1 MVEEF
6 KGNFDCFGENTEKY
20 INFSVPIKKEL
31 DNNKACIYQLK
42 FIDSFRSMSPSISSL
57 LDNLS
62 EINKKESINEFML
75 ASLSSLENDLS
86 EINKK
91 ESINEFIDNFRL
103 MLAELSSHTDN
114 LSEINKKESDVSR
127 KESTNG
133 LINNFRII
141 ITTLSSHIDNL
152 SEINKKESEINK
164 KELVNKLIEK
174 FPTTYQFCN
183 KDLDK
188 FLLLLRKGVYP
199 YEYMDNWKRFNE
211 TKVPPKESIYSELNL
226 EDITDKDYT
235 HAQKVWNTFNIK
247 NLGEYHDLY
256 VQSDTLLIADVFENF
271 RDECIN
277 TYELDP
283 AHFLSATGLSWEACL
298 KKTNVKLEL
307 LTDYDKLMMEEKGIT
322 GGICQSIHR
331 YAEANNK
338 YMKNYNKSKK

>member
-31 DNNKACIYQLK
+31 DNNKACIYKLK

-62 EINKKESINEFML
+62 EINKKESINEIML
-75 ASLSSLENDLS
+75 ASLSTLDNDLS

-91 ESINEFIDNFRL
+91 ESINEFIDNFRI

-114 LSEINKKESDVSR
+114 LSEINKKE
-127 KESTNG
+127 
-133 LINNFRII
+133 
-141 ITTLSSHIDNL
+141 

-211 TKVPPKESIYSELNL
+211 AKVPPKESIYSELNL

-256 VQSDTLLIADVFENF
+256 VQRDTLLFADVFENF

-283 AHFLSATGLSWEACL
+283 AHFLSAPGLSWEACL
-298 KKTNVKLEL
+298 KKANVKVEL
-307 LTDYDKLMMEEKGIT
+307 LTDYDKLMMDEKGIR
-322 GGICQSIHR
+322 GSICQSIHR
-331 YAEANNK
+331 HAEANNK
-338 YMKNYNKSKK
+338 YMKNYNKNKKSLYLEYVEANNLYGWAMHKKITCRRI

>member
-31 DNNKACIYQLK
+31 NNNKACIYQLK

-62 EINKKESINEFML
+62 EINKKESINEIML
-75 ASLSSLENDLS
+75 ASLSS
-86 EINKK
+86 
-91 ESINEFIDNFRL
+91 
-103 MLAELSSHTDN
+103 HT
-114 LSEINKKESDVSR
+114 
-127 KESTNG
+127 
-133 LINNFRII
+133 
-141 ITTLSSHIDNL
+141 DNL

-256 VQSDTLLIADVFENF
+256 VQRDTLLFADVFENF

-283 AHFLSATGLSWEACL
+283 AHFLSAPGLSWEACL
-298 KKTNVKLEL
+298 KKANVKLEL
-307 LTDYDKLMMEEKGIT
+307 LTDYDKLMMDEKGIR
-322 GGICQSIHR
+322 GSICQSIHR
-331 YAEANNK
+331 HAEANNK
-338 YMKNYNKSKK
+338 YMKNYNKNKKSLYLEYVEANNLYGWAMRKKITCRRI

>member
-31 DNNKACIYQLK
+31 DNNKACIYKLK
-42 FIDSFRSMSPSISSL
+42 FIDSFRSMSPSMSSL

-62 EINKKESINEFML
+62 EINKKESINEIML
-75 ASLSSLENDLS
+75 ASLSS
-86 EINKK
+86 
-91 ESINEFIDNFRL
+91 
-103 MLAELSSHTDN
+103 HT
-114 LSEINKKESDVSR
+114 
-127 KESTNG
+127 
-133 LINNFRII
+133 
-141 ITTLSSHIDNL
+141 DNL

-211 TKVPPKESIYSELNL
+211 AKVPPKESIYSELNL

-256 VQSDTLLIADVFENF
+256 VQRDTLLFADVFENF

-283 AHFLSATGLSWEACL
+283 AHFLSAPGLSWEACL
-298 KKTNVKLEL
+298 KKANVKLEL
-307 LTDYDKLMMEEKGIT
+307 LTDYDKLMMDEKGIR
-322 GGICQSIHR
+322 GSICQSIHR
-331 YAEANNK
+331 HAEANNK
-338 YMKNYNKSKK
+338 YMKNYNKNKKSLYLEYVEANNLYGWAMRKKITCRRI

>member
-31 DNNKACIYQLK
+31 NNNKACIYQLK

-62 EINKKESINEFML
+62 EINKKESINEIML
-75 ASLSSLENDLS
+75 ASLSS
-86 EINKK
+86 
-91 ESINEFIDNFRL
+91 
-103 MLAELSSHTDN
+103 HT
-114 LSEINKKESDVSR
+114 
-127 KESTNG
+127 
-133 LINNFRII
+133 
-141 ITTLSSHIDNL
+141 DNL

-164 KELVNKLIEK
+164 KESVNKLIEK

-256 VQSDTLLIADVFENF
+256 VQRDTLLFADVFENF

-283 AHFLSATGLSWEACL
+283 AHFLSAPGLSWEACL
-298 KKTNVKLEL
+298 KKANVKLEL
-307 LTDYDKLMMEEKGIT
+307 LTDYDKLMMDEKGIR
-322 GGICQSIHR
+322 GSICQSIHR
-331 YAEANNK
+331 HAEANNK
-338 YMKNYNKSKK
+338 YMKNYNKNKKSLYLEYVEANNLYGWAMRKKITCRRI

>member
-1 MVEEF
+1 
-6 KGNFDCFGENTEKY
+6 
-20 INFSVPIKKEL
+20 
-31 DNNKACIYQLK
+31 
-42 FIDSFRSMSPSISSL
+42 MSASISSL

-91 ESINEFIDNFRL
+91 ESINEFVDNFRL

-152 SEINKKESEINK
+152 SEINKKE
-164 KELVNKLIEK
+164 LVNKLIEK

-211 TKVPPKESIYSELNL
+211 TKLPPKESIYSELNL
-226 EDITDKDYT
+226 EDITDKD
-235 HAQKVWNTFNIK
+235 
-247 NLGEYHDLY
+247 
-256 VQSDTLLIADVFENF
+256 
-271 RDECIN
+271 
-277 TYELDP
+277 
-283 AHFLSATGLSWEACL
+283 
-298 KKTNVKLEL
+298 
-307 LTDYDKLMMEEKGIT
+307 
-322 GGICQSIHR
+322 
-331 YAEANNK
+331 
-338 YMKNYNKSKK
+338 